1 LDAEKFALEA
11 FKRDSRIRYVGV
23 VDNEFHIL
31 LSQMREGV
39 VSVSTE
45 EEEHNFIQLMP
56 PILVDAAEKM
66 QPVLGGLESV
76 TIRYAKLLLVFFR
89 IGAVVVILSYDPD
102 VTTPFVSAVSS
113 MMQEIGPKYL
123 AG

>member
-1 LDAEKFALEA
+1 MDAEKFALEA